1 MKKILVILKQANLA
15 HLQANE
21 SLSAIM
27 VLATFGHQVQV
38 LLQGAGLSLLHST
51 VQYQMD
57 KMPFKVA
64 SQMVESFEF
73 YDLLPILIEQKNQN
87 SVFVQQ
93 VLADEQASVALK
105 FVELNTEFLA
115 QFDLVF
121 TW

>member
-1 MKKILVILKQANLA
+1 MKKILVILKQANLT

-73 YDLLPILIEQKNQN
+73 YDLLPILIEQKDQN

-93 VLADEQASVALK
+93 VLADEQASVELE